1 MLFVPTFTT
10 PLNPLR
16 PLTVRFDAPEV
27 PELTVTLVG
36 LAVIVKSCIVYRT
49 FVECARVPL
58 TPVTFTSTIAAVGK
72 VHDSVELP
80 EPVMLV
86 GEMEHFVLFVE
97 SVTGPV
103 NPLTE
108 AIVIVEVAMV
118 PALTVRVVGLADIV
132 KSCEV
137 YVTVAV

>member
-1 MLFVPTFTT
+1 MIV
-10 PLNPLR
+10 
-16 PLTVRFDAPEV
+16 
-27 PELTVTLVG
+27 
-36 LAVIVKSCIVYRT
+36 AV
-49 FVECARVPL
+49 A
-58 TPVTFTSTIAAVGK
+58 K
-72 VHDSVELP
+72 VHDNVELP
-80 EPVMLV
+80 EPVTLV
-86 GEMEHFVLFVE
+86 GETEHFVLFVE
-97 SVTGPV
+97 RVTAPV